1 MGEQLLALNIGRAN
15 LHLWDGVTI
24 NSAIGK
30 KPVTEVMLTKDGF
43 RGDTVGNREVHG
55 GPDRAVC
62 LYPLEHYQ
70 KWEEEFQKS
79 LKRPAFGEN
88 ICVANHQEKD
98 VFIGDTFKLGEAIIQ
113 VSQGRVPCASIS
125 KHNGVNQLL
134 GRVVETG
141 YTGYFFRV
149 LEEGLV
155 NEESSIEL
163 IDRKQEKFS
172 VLAGNHLMFHDR
184 KNLEAI
190 REFIELEELAEVW
203 RNRLKKSLNELK

>member
-1 MGEQLLALNIGRAN
+1 MGERILALTIGRAN
-15 LHLWDGVTI
+15 LHLWNGVTI

-43 RGDTVGNREVHG
+43 QGDAVGNREVHG

-62 LYPLEHYQ
+62 LYPFEHYG
-70 KWEEEFQKS
+70 KWEDEFQTT

-88 ICVANHQEKD
+88 ICVANHLEKD
-98 VFIGDTFKLGEAIIQ
+98 VYIGDIFKLGNAVIQ

-125 KHNGVNQLL
+125 KHNDVQPLL
-134 GRVVETG
+134 SRVVETG

-149 LEEGLV
+149 LEEGKV
-155 NEESSIEL
+155 NEDSSLEL

-172 VLAGNHLMFHDR
+172 VLSGNQLMFHDR
-184 KNLEAI
+184 NNLEAI
-190 REFIELEELAEVW
+190 KELIEIDELAEVW
-203 RNRLKKSLNELK
+203 RNRLKKALVSG